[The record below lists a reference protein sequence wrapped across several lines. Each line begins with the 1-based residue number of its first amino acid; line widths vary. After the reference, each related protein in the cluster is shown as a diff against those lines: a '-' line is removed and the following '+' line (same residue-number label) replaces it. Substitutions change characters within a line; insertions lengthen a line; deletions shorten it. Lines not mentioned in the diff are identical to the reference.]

1 MKTAILNEEDQ
12 KIVEELAGKFGVSE
26 YDIIH
31 ESIMLYYKI
40 VKMRY
45 SDRCKVMNLLTIGD
59 AADIKCLANLYW
71 LG

>member
-12 KIVEELAGKFGVSE
+12 KIVEELAVKFGVGE

-40 VKMRY
+40 VKIKY